1 MDGKDLHIDSTTC
14 LDNVYSLLYKNGMRI
29 QDVAQALRQQWKD
42 NEQELH
48 RIRDEQNKLR
58 AAHIRFL
65 NLEEEAKRRMT
76 TLQRVGALL
85 TRQGVWSIETDGA
98 KLGLD
103 FDIFSDEISLWET
116 LAEFLKL
123 TGEIRVVDLH
133 LALREL
139 YDKNVTRQAIE
150 SAMRT
155 HSDLFKFK
163 RSGRE
168 VFVSLK

>member
-1 MDGKDLHIDSTTC
+1 MNGTVLNSDSTIS
-14 LDNVYSLLYKNGMRI
+14 LDKVYSLVYKNHMRI

-65 NLEEEAKRRMT
+65 NLEEEAKRKT
-76 TLQRVGALL
+76 ATLQRVGVLL
-85 TRQGVWSIETDGA
+85 ARQGNWNVEAEGV

-103 FDIFSDEISLWET
+103 VDFLGEISLWEA

-155 HSDLFKFK
+155 HSDLFKF
-163 RSGRE
+163 RRLGRE
-168 VFVSLK
+168 VFIALK

>member
-1 MDGKDLHIDSTTC
+1 MGGEDLHSESTKS
-14 LDNVYSLLYKNGMRI
+14 LDRVYSLLYKNGMRI
-29 QDVAQALRQQWKD
+29 QDVQEALRQQWKD

-65 NLEEEAKRRMT
+65 NLEEEAKRRMA
-76 TLQRVGALL
+76 TLQRVGVLL
-85 TRQGVWSIETDGA
+85 AQRGEGEIEA
-98 KLGLD
+98 NARKLGLD
-103 FDIFSDEISLWET
+103 GIDFLSDISLWEV
-116 LAEFLKL
+116 LVEFLKL

-139 YDKNVTRQAIE
+139 YSKDVTRQAIE

-155 HSDLFKFK
+155 HSELFKFK